1 MDGWMNGLNSGMM
14 GEMRLAEE
22 DWKNTENW
30 QQKITG

>member
-1 MDGWMNGLNSGMM
+1 MDKIRGMM